1 MPFQFFKKYFDTC
14 GVVYTPASETLEEN
28 DYEQY
33 NKDHVS
39 KISRKTISTKVD
51 KLYRDIMPMI
61 IENAEKGKTYITID
75 YEKLRISQDVMDML
89 VKKFRKKKFHIET
102 VDKDFLSSDE
112 SSSESEDY
120 SNYLKISWK

>member
-1 MPFQFFKKYFDTC
+1 MIM
-14 GVVYTPASETLEEN
+14 N
-28 DYEQY
+28 